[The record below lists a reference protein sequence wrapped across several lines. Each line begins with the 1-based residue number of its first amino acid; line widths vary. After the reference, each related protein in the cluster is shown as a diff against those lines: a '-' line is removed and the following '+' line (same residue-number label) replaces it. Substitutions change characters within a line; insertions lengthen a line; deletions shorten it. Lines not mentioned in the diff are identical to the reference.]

1 MDVNN
6 VGIHADG
13 SPTNKTGVEVG
24 VRFPSSPSNL
34 QNKKRF
40 TTIVGSALE
49 VMIHEILY
57 SRSLYPR
64 DAFSP
69 SRYLGVQCHACRV
82 KGVVD
87 YIYNTLQIAVPAIC
101 VGAVHQVAMIIY
113 DGDGPKENVLER
125 FLLQFDLEEEPKPE
139 DSSTTNKSIS
149 MDRVGDLERSMRDLL
164 LRIIINMNRGSEN
177 DQTFPGTATFK
188 ICVHTTPHPS
198 RSHELTQAL
207 QQGTWDKSDHQ
218 HNHDIHAE
226 SSLLTRPLKSVHSTK
241 CGLTV
246 QLSMDLPYSHNRS
259 KS

>member
-1 MDVNN
+1 MDVND
-6 VGIHADG
+6 VGINVDG
-13 SPTNKTGVEVG
+13 SPTNANGVELG
-24 VRFPSSPSNL
+24 VRFSTSPSNH

-40 TTIVGSALE
+40 TTIIGSALE
-49 VMIHEILY
+49 AMIHEILY

-82 KGVVD
+82 KRVVD

-101 VGAVHQVAMIIY
+101 VGAVHQVALIIY

-125 FLLQFDLEEEPKPE
+125 FLLQFDLKEETKSE
-139 DSSTTNKSIS
+139 DISATNKNIT

-164 LRIIINMNRGSEN
+164 LHIIINMNRGSDN
-177 DQTFPGTATFK
+177 NQSFPGTATFK

-218 HNHDIHAE
+218 HNHDIIAE
-226 SSLLTRPLKSVHSTK
+226 STLLTRPLKSVHSTK
-241 CGLTV
+241 CGLKV
-246 QLSMDLPYSHNRS
+246 QLSMDLPNSQNGS
-259 KS
+259 